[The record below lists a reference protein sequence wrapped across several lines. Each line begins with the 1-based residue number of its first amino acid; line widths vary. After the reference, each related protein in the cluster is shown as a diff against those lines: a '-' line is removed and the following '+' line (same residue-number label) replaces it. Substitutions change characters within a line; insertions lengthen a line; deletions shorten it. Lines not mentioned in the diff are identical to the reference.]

1 MAANLEIEIS
11 ALIGKFDDLQN
22 KADNDLA
29 RLVEL
34 LLLENH
40 VLTLGQSQ
48 GFGRGANVDFENF
61 PRFLALTEPSMEEG
75 DPAQ

>member
-11 ALIGKFDDLQN
+11 ALIGKFDELQN

-40 VLTLGQSQ
+40 VLTLGQST
-48 GFGRGANVDFENF
+48 GFGRGAYVDFENF
-61 PRFLALTEPSMEEG
+61 PRFLALVEPNVEEG

>member
-1 MAANLEIEIS
+1 MVAKLEIEVS
-11 ALIGKFDDLQN
+11 ALIAKFDELQV

-29 RLVEL
+29 RLIEL

-40 VLTLGQSQ
+40 ILRLGQST
-48 GFGRGANVDFENF
+48 GFGRGANVDFGNF
-61 PRFLALTEPSMEEG
+61 PRFLALVDPSVDEG